1 MELPQK
7 LKYLR
12 KQMGLS
18 QLELSE
24 KLQVSRQAI
33 SGWEAGTSKPSTDN
47 LKRLGHL
54 YEVPLEY
61 LLSEDEPKPIYV
73 EQRTEKDQGL
83 RSNIKKR
90 SIVLILMG
98 VGLMLVILCSIFF
111 MNKNEE
117 PSQMDDMERSEV
129 ETNST
134 NNFKLEF

>member
-1 MELPQK
+1 
-7 LKYLR
+7 
-12 KQMGLS
+12 MGLS

-24 KLQVSRQAI
+24 KLQVSRQAV

-47 LKRLGHL
+47 LKSLGHL

-111 MNKNEE
+111 MSKNEK
-117 PSQMDDMERSEV
+117 PSQMNDMERSEV
-129 ETNST
+129 ETNSA

>member
-33 SGWEAGTSKPSTDN
+33 SGWEAGISKPSTDN